1 MDHGIVIWIST
12 TNTNVLQTVVDHIVH
27 NLRQNKFQGS
37 VIGTI
42 EPSQIKRYGGRRG
55 HRDSR
60 IGEKRWRFGI
70 RSERGTVRGSE
81 VRN

>member
-1 MDHGIVIWIST
+1 MGGDFRPLNRETPMLLPASI
-12 TNTNVLQTVVDHIVH
+12 Q
-27 NLRQNKFQGS
+27 
-37 VIGTI
+37 
-42 EPSQIKRYGGRRG
+42 ESQIKRYGGRRG